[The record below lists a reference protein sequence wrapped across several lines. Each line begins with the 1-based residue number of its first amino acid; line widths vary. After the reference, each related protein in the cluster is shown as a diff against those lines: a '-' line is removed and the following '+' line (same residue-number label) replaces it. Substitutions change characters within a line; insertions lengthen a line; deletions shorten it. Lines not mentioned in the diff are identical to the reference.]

1 MSNSVYFE
9 ISVKSFFLDQH
20 ETYIIF
26 WLYYYTEN
34 NFRISCKFTHKNA
47 NFDSDILNVTKDMW
61 FMKNRRLMLN
71 LKTN

>member
-9 ISVKSFFLDQH
+9 ISLKSFFLDQH

-34 NFRISCKFTHKNA
+34 NFRISSYNA
-47 NFDSDILNVTKDMW
+47 FHSDILNVTKDMW